1 MSARPQVRT
10 GAAFDLAGDAAYQA
24 WRTRKLAGFPKSL
37 AELVVEVRD
46 PRALSS
52 GERQALL
59 ERCERANM
67 AIYASAAG
75 GDPDKEIPRRLGL
88 QLGLRDLDANHLADD
103 DGISP
108 LAVAARGTRGEFIPY
123 TNRGINWHT
132 DGYYNPAGRTVRA
145 VLLHCVARAET
156 GGEND
161 LLDHEIAYIQLRDLD
176 PQHVRALMAGDAMTI
191 PARIEDGRVARPA
204 QAGPVFSV
212 DAGGFLHMRYT
223 ARAVSIEWKNDA
235 ATKAALSALERIL
248 EAPSPWMFRGKL
260 EPGMGLVSNNVLH
273 TRTPFADSPGHRRLI
288 YRARYFQRVGAAA
301 AAGNMRPHSSSIGE
315 KR

>member
-1 MSARPQVRT
+1 MSALPQGRA
-10 GAAFDLAGDAAYQA
+10 GAAFDLADDAAYQA
-24 WRTRKLAGFPKSL
+24 WRTRKLARFPKNL
-37 AELVVEVRD
+37 AELMVEVRD
-46 PRALSS
+46 PRALSP

-75 GDPDKEIPRRLGL
+75 SDPDKEIPRRLGL
-88 QLGLRDLDANHLADD
+88 QLGLRDLDANYLADD

-161 LLDHEIAYIQLRDLD
+161 LLDHEIAYIQLRDIS
-176 PQHVRALMAGDAMTI
+176 PEHIRALMAGDAMVI
-191 PARIEDGRVARPA
+191 PARVEDGRVERPE

-223 ARAVSIEWKNDA
+223 ARALSIKWKQDA
-235 ATKAALSALERIL
+235 ATQAALAALEGIL
-248 EAPSPWMFRGKL
+248 GAPSPWVFRGRL

-273 TRTPFADSPGHRRLI
+273 TRTPFSDSPQHQRLI
-288 YRARYFQRVGAAA
+288 YRARYYQRVGATPAA
-301 AAGNMRPHSSSIGE
+301 DKMKLHSSSIGE